1 MKDFTKSNKWINLK
15 RKMTLGAT
23 PYEVFCTSQGIINK
37 ELFNYIEL
45 LERQII
51 ALEHMISNLSKS
63 EDDGK

>member
-15 RKMTLGAT
+15 RKMIT
-23 PYEVFCTSQGIINK
+23 PAEK

-45 LERQII
+45 LERQIVT
-51 ALEHMISNLSKS
+51 LEHMINILSKS